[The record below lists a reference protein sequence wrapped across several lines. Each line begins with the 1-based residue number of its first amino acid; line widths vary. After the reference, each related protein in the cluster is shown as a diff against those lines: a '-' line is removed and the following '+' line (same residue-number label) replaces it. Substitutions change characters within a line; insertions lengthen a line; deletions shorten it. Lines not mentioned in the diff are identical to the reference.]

1 MEPNSV
7 AEDLPALYRAV
18 LDQVAQLEANG
29 QRDLAAQ
36 IRSQAIR
43 IYSRAWDARARRDL
57 EAILRRHAGPALA
70 PPVHG
75 RGLRRRTIR
84 AA

>member
-1 MEPNSV
+1 MDPNSV

-18 LDQVAQLEANG
+18 LDQVGQLEANG
-29 QRDLAAQ
+29 QRELAGR

-43 IYSRAWDARARRDL
+43 IYSKAWDARAKRDL
-57 EAILRRHAGPALA
+57 EAIIRRHAGPVMTQ
-70 PPVHG
+70 PIPG
-75 RGLRRRTIR
+75 RGSRRRTIR